1 MSGYFALDDDSKKD
15 LAGALSGFCRKLL
28 EEEILDALLVA
39 QHIPDSPMV
48 QHTLVQSPDK
58 MLAVDPVA
66 PVLPVNGGVLA
77 ARLTRQDPGGKVGA
91 LLRPCEIRAFLE
103 LVKLHQ
109 GDRERIFLIGMDCMG
124 TFEPP
129 QYREWAKANPGG
141 SGQFLEAMLASG
153 TPPQGAPS
161 LRRCCRACEFP
172 TGEGADLQ
180 LLFVGT
186 DGGPCLFAGTEAGET
201 ALKAL
206 NLKTMEEPSKRS
218 KAVETW
224 VKGRT
229 ESRDQ
234 LFKEVQSEILPLDRL
249 LGELSA
255 CITCYNCREVCPV
268 CYCKSC
274 VFEGNTFEHPASQYL
289 KWAKNKGV
297 VKMPTESLFF
307 HLTRLLHM
315 STSCVGCGQ
324 CSSACPMG
332 IRVSEI
338 FRTVAQRTQSVF
350 DYVPGR
356 SLEEPL
362 PMTTY
367 KEDELSPEW

>member
-1 MSGYFALDDDSKKD
+1 MSGYFALDDDGKND
-15 LAGALSGFCRKLL
+15 LAGSLSGFCRRLL
-28 EEEILDALLVA
+28 EQGILDALLVA
-39 QHIPDSPMV
+39 QHLPDSPMV
-48 QHTLVQSPDK
+48 QHTLVRSPDK
-58 MLAVDPVA
+58 LAGVDPTA

-91 LLRPCEIRAFLE
+91 VLRPCEIRAFLE

-129 QYREWAKANPGG
+129 QYRTWAKDNPGS
-141 SGQFLEAMLASG
+141 SGKFLESVLGSG

-161 LRRCCRACEFP
+161 LRRACQACEFP
-172 TGEGADLQ
+172 TGEGADVQ

-186 DGGPCLFAGTEAGET
+186 DRGPCLFAGTEAGET
-201 ALKAL
+201 ALKGL
-206 NLKTMEEPSKRS
+206 SLKTMEEQAKRP

-224 VKGRT
+224 IKGRIA
-229 ESRDQ
+229 SRDQ
-234 LFKEVQSEILPLDRL
+234 LFKEVESELLPMDRL
-249 LGELSA
+249 LGELSS
-255 CITCYNCREVCPV
+255 CIRCYNCREVCPV

-274 VFEGNTFEHPASQYL
+274 VFESNTFEHASSQYL
-289 KWAKNKGV
+289 KMAKKRGV
-297 VKMPTESLFF
+297 IRMPTDSLFF
-307 HLTRLLHM
+307 HLTRMVHM

-332 IRVSEI
+332 IRVSDI
-338 FRTVAQRTQSVF
+338 FRTVGRRTQSVF
-350 DYVPGR
+350 EYVPGR

-362 PMTTY
+362 PITTFR
-367 KEDELSPEW
+367 EDELTEKE

>member
-1 MSGYFALDDDSKKD
+1 MSGYFALDDDKQD
-15 LAGALSGFCRKLL
+15 LPGTLSGLCRRLL
-28 EEEILDALLVA
+28 EEGVVDALLVA
-39 QHIPDSPMV
+39 QHLPDSPMV
-48 QHTLVQSPDK
+48 QHTLVRSPEK
-58 MLAVDPVA
+58 SLTVDPVA
-66 PVLPVNGGVLA
+66 PVMPVNGGVLA

-91 LLRPCEIRAFLE
+91 LLRPCEIRAFFE

-129 QYREWAKANPGG
+129 QYREWAKADPGA
-141 SGQFLEAMLASG
+141 SGKFLEAMLGSG
-153 TPPQGAPS
+153 TPPQGAPQ

-186 DGGPCLFAGTEAGET
+186 EKGPCLFAGTEAGET
-201 ALKAL
+201 AMKTLNLKAL
-206 NLKTMEEPSKRS
+206 TEPGKRA

-224 VKGRT
+224 IKGRT

-234 LFKEVQSEILPLDRL
+234 LFKEVEADLLPLDRL
-249 LGELSA
+249 LGELSS
-255 CITCYNCREVCPV
+255 CISCYNCREVCPV

-274 VFEGNTFEHPASQYL
+274 VFESSTFEHPAAQYL
-289 KWAKNKGV
+289 RWAKKKGV
-297 VKMPTESLFF
+297 IKMPTDSLFF
-307 HLTRLLHM
+307 HLTRMVHM

-338 FRTVAQRTQSVF
+338 FRTVSRKTQSIF
-350 DYVPGR
+350 EYIPGR

-362 PMTTY
+362 PLTTFR
-367 KEDELSPEW
+367 EEELSPK

>member
-1 MSGYFALDDDSKKD
+1 MSGHFALYDDDKKD
-15 LAGALSGFCRKLL
+15 LPEALSALCRKLL
-28 EEEILDALLVA
+28 ESGAVDALLVA
-39 QHIPDSPMV
+39 QHLPGSPMV
-48 QHTLVQSPDK
+48 QHTLVRSPDK
-58 MLAVDPVA
+58 LLAVDPAA

-77 ARLTRQDPGGKVGA
+77 ARLTRQDPGGRVGA
-91 LLRPCEIRAFLE
+91 LLRPCEIRAFFE

-109 GDRERIFLIGMDCMG
+109 GDRQRIFLIGMDCMG

-129 QYREWAKANPGG
+129 AYRDWAKANPDG
-141 SGQFLEAMLASG
+141 SGKFLEAMLGQGA
-153 TPPQGAPS
+153 PPQGAPQ

-180 LLFVGT
+180 LLLVGA
-186 DGGPCLFAGTEAGET
+186 DGGPCLFAATEAGE
-201 ALKAL
+201 AVAKDL
-206 NLKTMEEPSKRS
+206 NLKTVEAPGKRP
-218 KAVETW
+218 KALETW
-224 VKGRT
+224 IKGRT

-234 LFKEVQSEILPLDRL
+234 LFKEVESDLLPMDRL

-255 CITCYNCREVCPV
+255 CISCYNCREVCPV

-289 KWAKNKGV
+289 RMAKKKGV
-297 VKMPTESLFF
+297 IKMPTDSLFF
-307 HLTRLLHM
+307 HLTRMVHM

-338 FRTVAQRTQSVF
+338 FRTVARKTQSVF
-350 DYVPGR
+350 EYVPGR
-356 SLEEPL
+356 SLEEALPL
-362 PMTTY
+362 TTFR
-367 KEDELSPEW
+367 EEELSPT

>member
-1 MSGYFALDDDSKKD
+1 MSGYFALEDDGKKD
-15 LAGALSGFCRKLL
+15 PTGAVSGFCRRLV
-28 EEEILDALLVA
+28 EEGVLDALLVA
-39 QHIPDSPMV
+39 QHLPDSPMV

-58 MLAVDPVA
+58 LLAVDPVA
-66 PVLPVNGGVLA
+66 PVLPVSGGVLA

-91 LLRPCEIRAFLE
+91 LLRPCEIRAFFE

-129 QYREWAKANPGG
+129 QYREWAKANPEA
-141 SGQFLEAMLASG
+141 SVQFLEAMLASG
-153 TPPQGAPS
+153 KPPQGAPS
-161 LRRCCRACEFP
+161 LRRCCQACEFP

-186 DGGPCLFAGTEAGET
+186 DEGPCLFAGTEAGEA
-201 ALKAL
+201 ALKGL
-206 NLKTMEEPSKRS
+206 NLKAIGEPAKRA

-224 VKGRT
+224 IKGRI
-229 ESRDQ
+229 ESRDR
-234 LFKEVQSEILPLDRL
+234 LFKEVESEVLPLDRL

-255 CITCYNCREVCPV
+255 CITCYNCREVCPA

-274 VFEGNTFEHPASQYL
+274 VFESNTFEHPASQYL

-297 VKMPTESLFF
+297 IKMPTESLFF
-307 HLTRLLHM
+307 HLTRMLHM

-324 CSSACPMG
+324 CTSACPMG
-332 IRVSEI
+332 IRVSDI
-338 FRTVAQRTQSVF
+338 FRTVARRTQSVF
-350 DYVPGR
+350 DYIPGR

-367 KEDELSPEW
+367 REDELSPEW